1 MPTSEFTGQPIASDS
16 EAFRYECELR
26 HLLSTCPTRRD
37 KHLFLYGVEDRE
49 ELFFF
54 NGQTGNKEF
63 REQYDR
69 SKSGTRHK
77 MPISVFKF
85 RGLEEA
91 DKILADAR
99 RLHELRQKR
108 AADQPAAEA
117 AKQENV

>member
-1 MPTSEFTGQPIASDS
+1 MPTSEFTGQHLDSAS
-16 EAFRYECELR
+16 EAYRYECELR
-26 HLLSTCPTRRD
+26 HLLTTCPTRRD

-54 NGQTGNKEF
+54 NSQTGNKEF

-69 SKSGTRHK
+69 SKSGTLRK
-77 MPISVFKF
+77 LPASVFKF

-99 RLHELRQKR
+99 RLYELRQKR
-108 AADQPAAEA
+108 AAGQSAA
-117 AKQENV
+117 